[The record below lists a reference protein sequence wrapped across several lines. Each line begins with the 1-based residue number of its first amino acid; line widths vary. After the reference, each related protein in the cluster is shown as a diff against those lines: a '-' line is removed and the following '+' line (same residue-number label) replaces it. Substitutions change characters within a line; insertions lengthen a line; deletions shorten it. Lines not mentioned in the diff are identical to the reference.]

1 MTKKERRT
9 EIICIVDR
17 SGSMKSIEDDAIGG
31 FNSFIDNQKKEPED
45 TRLSFILF
53 NHSYRQ
59 VYNAHPIQQV
69 EPLTAAIFKPCGT
82 TALYDAIGR
91 TIHDTEKRFK
101 LMSEEDRPD
110 LVIVAILT
118 DGLENSST
126 DYNNKLVAKMISHQ
140 QEAHDWK
147 FIFLAANQDA
157 FATARRLAI
166 NPSGARFFR
175 TTSRG
180 TREVLSDLNGM
191 VSEERKRQRLKDF
204 VENLESE

>member
-1 MTKKERRT
+1 MEGEESKKT

-17 SGSMKSIEDDAIGG
+17 SGSMRTIKDDTIEG
-31 FNSFIDNQKKEPED
+31 FNSFIDNQKKEPGAA
-45 TRLSFILF
+45 RLSFILF
-53 NHSYRQ
+53 NHSYQQ
-59 VYNAHPIQQV
+59 VYNVHPIKQV
-69 EPLTAAIFKPCGT
+69 EPLTAAIFKPFGT

-101 LMSEEDRPD
+101 LMSKANRPD

-118 DGLENSST
+118 DGLENASK
-126 DYNNKLVAKMISHQ
+126 DYNNKLVAEMIRHQ
-140 QEAHDWK
+140 QEEHNWK

-191 VSEERKRQRLKDF
+191 VSDERKSQRLKYII
-204 VENLESE
+204 EG